1 MNSLRTVSLVSNI
14 TGSYKKKSV
23 DGGGSPP

>member
-1 MNSLRTVSLVSNI
+1 MNILRTVSLVSNI